1 MFSPLTSILDIA
13 TFRNPSA
20 RDYANWSD
28 RDLFAIGLTRAD
40 VTKTAK
46 RQR

>member
-13 TFRNPSA
+13 TFRTPAAS
-20 RDYANWSD
+20 DYSNWND

-46 RQR
+46 RKR